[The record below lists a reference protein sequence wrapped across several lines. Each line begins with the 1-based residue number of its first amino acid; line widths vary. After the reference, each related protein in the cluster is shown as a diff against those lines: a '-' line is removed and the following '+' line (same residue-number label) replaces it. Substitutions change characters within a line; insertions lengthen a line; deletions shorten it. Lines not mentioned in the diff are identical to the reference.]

1 MITLERPVLAIDFQS
16 VRDFT
21 RELCRPLATEDYVVQ
36 SMPDVSPTKWHLG
49 HTSWFF
55 ETFLLAPNLPAFA
68 PLDTRY
74 GYLFN
79 SYYEAIGER
88 QPRPKRGLLSR
99 PTVAEVF
106 QYREYVDRWM
116 QQLLDT
122 KAEAMTDL
130 VTLGINHEQQHQE
143 LLLTDL
149 KHVFSCNPM
158 NPIYS
163 RRDTPRAAAAPPL
176 RWLGFD
182 GGIRETG
189 HDGHG
194 FAYDNEGPRHQTLLR
209 PFRLASRLVTNGEFL
224 QFMEA
229 GGYQRPDLWLSMG
242 WAAIQEQGWSAP
254 LYWEKYG
261 SKWWNMTLSGL
272 REVQDAEPVCHVSYF
287 EADAYARWAGVRLP
301 SEAEWEIASAGV
313 PRQGNF
319 VESGRF
325 HPCPASGEGLVQMF
339 GDVWEWTNSA
349 YSPYPGFR
357 PAEGAIGEYNG
368 KFMCNQYVLR
378 GGSCATSESHIRATY
393 RNFFPPEARWQFMG
407 IRLAQ
412 DSA

>member
-1 MITLERPVLAIDFQS
+1 MIALDRPALAADYQS

-21 RELCRPLATEDYVVQ
+21 RELCQPLATEDYVVQ

-68 PLDTRY
+68 PIDTRY

-79 SYYEAIGER
+79 SYYETVGER
-88 QPRPKRGLLSR
+88 QPRPLRGLLSR
-99 PTVAEVF
+99 PTVEEVF

-116 QQLLDT
+116 HTLLD
-122 KAEAMTDL
+122 ARPDAVADL

-149 KHVFSCNPM
+149 KHVYSCNPM
-158 NPIYS
+158 NPVYS
-163 RRDTPRAAAAPPL
+163 QAGPPRAAAVPPL
-176 RWLGFD
+176 RWFEFE
-182 GGIRETG
+182 GGIHEIG
-189 HDGHG
+189 QQGDG
-194 FAYDNEGPRHQTLLR
+194 FAFDNECPRHEVLLR
-209 PFRLASRLVTNGEFL
+209 PFRLASRLVTNGEYL
-224 QFMEA
+224 RFMED
-229 GGYQRPDLWLSMG
+229 GGYTRPDLWLSMG

-254 LYWEKYG
+254 LYWQKYG

-272 REVQDAEPVCHVSYF
+272 REVQESEPVCHVSYF
-287 EADAYARWAGVRLP
+287 EADAYARWAGLRLP
-301 SEAEWEIASAGV
+301 SEAEWEVAAAGR
-313 PRQGNF
+313 PAEGNF
-319 VESGRF
+319 VESGCF
-325 HPCPASGEGLVQMF
+325 HPRPASGEGLLQLY
-339 GDVWEWTNSA
+339 GDVWEWTSSS
-349 YSPYPGFR
+349 YSPYPDFR

-378 GGSCATSESHIRATY
+378 GGSCATPQSHIRATY
-393 RNFFPPEARWQFMG
+393 RNFFPPDARWQFMG

-412 DSA
+412 